1 MNNSQKKRHTKAD
14 MFQLIEKWKAGTL
27 TIKSFCHQQGIASSV
42 FHYWNRKHKQSKQK
56 SKGGFIPIEVQS
68 AVEPLPSPVIEI
80 TYPNGL
86 VLKLPAVMP
95 VSIVKQ
101 YLRK

>member
-1 MNNSQKKRHTKAD
+1 MNNSQKKRRTQAD

-27 TIKSFCHQQGIASSV
+27 TIKVFCQQQGIANSV
-42 FHYWNRKHKQSKQK
+42 FHYWNRKYKQSKQK
-56 SKGGFIPIEVQS
+56 SKGGFIPIEVQP

-80 TYPNGL
+80 TFPNGL
-86 VLKLPAVMP
+86 VLKLPATME
-95 VSIVKQ
+95 VSLVKQ